1 MYPCHLLDHDAIVDD
16 LILSPHGALDMSS
29 ESHSCED
36 IQPCFVRMRTSFVH
50 LSLARCTNR
59 TTAYLRSMVT
69 RAWQFCTHPKGQGVQ
84 YYYT

>member
-16 LILSPHGALDMSS
+16 LILSPHGALDMSC

-36 IQPCFVRMRTSFVH
+36 IQPCFVRMRTSFAH

-69 RAWQFCTHPKGQGVQ
+69 RAWLRPNEIKR
-84 YYYT
+84 